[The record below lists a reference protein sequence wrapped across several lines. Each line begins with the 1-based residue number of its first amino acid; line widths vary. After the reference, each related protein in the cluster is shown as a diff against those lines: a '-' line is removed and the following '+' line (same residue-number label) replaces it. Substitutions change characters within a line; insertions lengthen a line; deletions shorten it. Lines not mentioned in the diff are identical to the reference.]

1 MERKPTNHMRKPAA
15 CPSAGWNL
23 RLFASL
29 FLLVSASMAFAQE
42 VVDRFNRANSNTV
55 GGGWTETETAASG
68 ASINGNQLRLART
81 GSGNNRQFVTQT
93 TPGSYNT
100 TLNQNNCTLTW
111 AFSFRQSED
120 DGELSGF
127 DSGDDGMAVV
137 LAGSNANLTLGQGY
151 AVVLGEGG
159 NTDRVRL
166 VRYNNGLDADANL
179 NTIIQ
184 AGNFDNDY
192 LDVRVTYVP
201 STDTWSLFYRDNG
214 NTRFGDPLTAAT
226 SAGSAVDATYTGT
239 NLPIIGCLWNHDGD
253 NGESAVFDNI
263 HVPGGL
269 PTVPSIAPPS
279 ASICDGA
286 SVDLTASAS
295 STTTTRVTF
304 SSTGGPSTVSA
315 SGANDGSIY
324 PWNVSASGLPT
335 SGVTVESVTLNGV
348 IHSYPDDLDILL
360 QSPTGTNVILMSD
373 VGGDPNL
380 NSPGATLVIMDGE
393 SALPDATQITSGI
406 YAPTNIGTPDS
417 WPTSPGPNS
426 LTQASPSLS
435 LFTGDF
441 NGTWGLLIRD
451 DANQDGGSIASW
463 SITFTYSSTVT
474 YTWSPATGLSGTTGA
489 TVTASPASTSTYTV
503 TAAHSGNGCT
513 RSADVTL
520 TVGGCTYYSRA
531 AGDVSDAIWS
541 TTPSGMPAPGAVTFT
556 TANNMVVQNG
566 HIVTNDG
573 ATPVSNLTVE
583 NGGTLI
589 LDAGSTLT
597 VNGTSATIDGTLTA
611 NDNSTFAIAGS
622 GAKTLSLAS
631 PTSFWD
637 LTVNASSGTTV
648 TGTAQMRGTLS
659 LLNGNFDCTGNPV
672 VMRSTSTY
680 TGRLGSVAGTASYT
694 GNMRM
699 ERYIPAGATNW
710 RLIGSPIQNRRVSHL
725 QDDFFTAGYP
735 GSQSPT
741 FSDPPG
747 SGIFWPSIRWYDE
760 TNTGSNVNDGMVGVS
775 SHLQD
780 LLPGQGFAAWCG
792 TNLNTTTA
800 FTMDLENAAPV
811 IASSPITLPM
821 SYTNTGNP
829 SVDGWNMVANPLPSP
844 IAFDQIARGADVEDY
859 VTYFNPANGNAAV
872 YDISLGFGTNGATNT
887 IQSMQGF
894 YLKAVGSNVT
904 TTVSE
909 SAKVAGN
916 SGGLFGGS
924 EQAPDLLRLHIA
936 SSVNTF
942 SDETVVIF
950 TTGEPSFTNNDVPK
964 LNFGHPQAPRIG
976 TTADAV
982 NLAINAYGAFNSAI
996 QIPVLI
1002 QTPVT
1007 GNYTVTATGI
1017 EQVGLTCIRL
1027 EDLVTGTFTTLEEGT
1042 AYSFSATAGAN
1053 ADTPRFLIHASAPVP
1068 VAATDALCHGQAN
1081 GGAEIVLAEGAAD
1094 VTVYNDMG
1102 QVVGSMIGANGAL
1115 AFSNMPAG
1123 EYEITVEGY
1132 LGCTN
1137 LIGSFSIGQPV
1148 AMEAEA
1154 EVVDASCPSIEDGLI
1169 SLTIVGGTAPF
1180 EVNWSDGATGI
1191 ERPAQA
1197 GVFTATG
1204 TDANG
1209 CTVTAEVTVGS
1220 GNAPVA
1226 GASAVS
1232 LSVAVGQ
1239 PVIFINSTS
1248 DAIEQSWDFGD
1259 GNTSDEEAPEHSY
1272 DAPGT
1277 YNVVLTA
1284 SNGYC
1289 TSTSTVTIT
1298 VELSTGVNEAK
1309 PITVMRGWL
1318 AGDHLVIEHGFD
1330 DKHPLTLELINE
1342 AGQVWKQQRVA
1353 GQVGRMT
1360 VPANDLASGIWY
1372 VRVSNTED
1380 SRTVPVVI
1388 VR

>member
-1 MERKPTNHMRKPAA
+1 MERILHPVSLEARYQRERHINHM
-15 CPSAGWNL
+15 L
-23 RLFASL
+23 RLG
-29 FLLVSASMAFAQE
+29 LLLAILCFTGAAFAQE

-55 GGGWTETETAASG
+55 GGGWTETETAGAG

-81 GSGNNRQFVTQT
+81 GTGNNRQFVTQT
-93 TPGSYNT
+93 TPGSYLT

-111 AFSFRQSED
+111 AFSFRQSES

-127 DSGDDGMAVV
+127 DGGDDGMAVV

-151 AVVLGEGG
+151 AVVLGESG

-239 NLPIIGCLWNHDGD
+239 GLPIIGCLWNHDGD
-253 NGESAVFDNI
+253 TGENAVFDNI

-269 PTVPSIAPPS
+269 PTLPSITPPS

-286 SVDLTASAS
+286 NVDLTASAS
-295 STTTTRVTF
+295 STTTARVTF
-304 SSTGGPSTVSA
+304 SSTGGPSAVSV
-315 SGANDGSIY
+315 SGANDGSVY
-324 PWNVSASGLPT
+324 PWNVSVSGLPT

-348 IHSYPDDLDILL
+348 THTYPDDLDILL
-360 QSPTGTNVILMSD
+360 QSATGTNVILMSD
-373 VGGDPNL
+373 VGGGTDITSENF
-380 NSPGATLVIMDGE
+380 VFMDGE
-393 SALPDATQITSGI
+393 SAMADNAVNRSGI
-406 YAPTNIGTPDS
+406 YAPTNSGTPDS
-417 WPTSPGPNS
+417 WPTTPGPGS
-426 LTQASPSLS
+426 FTQSSPSLS

-451 DANQDGGSIASW
+451 DANADGGSVASW
-463 SITFTYSSTVT
+463 SITFTYTSTVT
-474 YTWSPATGLSGTTGA
+474 YTWSPAAGLSGTTGA
-489 TVTASPASTSTYTV
+489 TVTASPAGTSTYTV

-513 RSADVTL
+513 RSADVTV

-531 AGDVSDAIWS
+531 TGDVSDAIWS
-541 TTPSGMPAPGAVTFT
+541 TTPSGLPAPGAVTFT
-556 TANNMVVQNG
+556 AANNMVVQNG
-566 HIVTNDG
+566 HSVTNDG
-573 ATPVSNLTVE
+573 ATPVADLTVE
-583 NGGTLI
+583 TGGTMV

-597 VNGTSATIDGTLTA
+597 LNGTSATIDGTLTA

-631 PTSFWD
+631 TTSFWD
-637 LTVNASSGTTV
+637 LTADAPDGTTV
-648 TGTAQMRGTLS
+648 TGTIHMRGTL
-659 LLNGNFDCTGNPV
+659 LLDDGNFDCTGNPV
-672 VMRSTSTY
+672 VMRSTSAY
-680 TGRLGSVAGTASYT
+680 TGRLGPVGATASYT

-699 ERYIPAGATNW
+699 ERFIPSGATNW

-735 GSQSPT
+735 GSQYPN
-741 FSDPPG
+741 FFDPVG
-747 SGIFWPSIRWYDE
+747 SGIYWPSIRWYDE
-760 TNTGSNVNDGMVGVS
+760 TNTGASVNNGLQGVS
-775 SHLQD
+775 SQTQD
-780 LLPGQGFAAWCG
+780 LLIGQGFAAWCG
-792 TNLNTTTA
+792 TGLTTTTA
-800 FTMDLENAAPV
+800 FTIDLENNAPV
-811 IASSPITLPM
+811 IAATPITLPM
-821 SYTNTGNP
+821 AYTNTGNP
-829 SVDGWNMVANPLPSP
+829 SVDGWNLVANPLPSP

-859 VTYFNPANGNAAV
+859 VTYFDPATGNMATW
-872 YDISLGFGTNGATNT
+872 DIGLNAGTNGGTNT

-894 YLKAVGSNVT
+894 YLKAIGSGVT

-916 SGGLFGGS
+916 NGGFFGGS

-936 SSVNTF
+936 SGLNTF
-942 SDETVVIF
+942 SDETVVVF
-950 TTGEPSFTNNDVPK
+950 NAGEPSFTSNDVPK
-964 LNFGHPQAPRIG
+964 FNFGHPQAPRIG

-982 NLAINAYGAFNSAI
+982 NLAINAYGAFSSAI
-996 QIPVLI
+996 QIPVLVHI
-1002 QTPVT
+1002 PVT
-1007 GNYTVTATGI
+1007 GTYTLTATGI

-1027 EDLVTGTFTTLEEGT
+1027 EDLVAGTFTTLEEGST
-1042 AYSFSATAGAN
+1042 YSFSAEAGAN
-1053 ADTPRFLIHASAPVP
+1053 AEEPRFLIHASAPVP
-1068 VAATDALCHGQAN
+1068 VAATDALCHSQAN

-1094 VTVYNDMG
+1094 VTIYNDMG
-1102 QVVGSMIGANGAL
+1102 QAVGSSIAANGTV
-1115 AFSNMPAG
+1115 AFDNLPAG
-1123 EYEITVEGY
+1123 DYEITVEGY

-1137 LIGSFSIGQPV
+1137 LLSSFSIAQPA

-1154 EVVDASCPSIEDGLI
+1154 EVADASCPNIEDGFI
-1169 SLTIVGGTAPF
+1169 SLSIVGGTAPY
-1180 EVNWSDGATGI
+1180 EVNWNDGATGI
-1191 ERPAQA
+1191 ERPATA
-1197 GVFTATG
+1197 GVFIATG

-1209 CTVTAEVTVGS
+1209 CVVNAEVTVGS

-1226 GASAVS
+1226 QASAVS
-1232 LSVAVGQ
+1232 LTVAVGQ
-1239 PVIFINSTS
+1239 PVTFINSTS
-1248 DAIEQSWDFGD
+1248 DAVEQTWDFGD
-1259 GNTSDEEAPEHSY
+1259 GNTSDEEAPSHTY
-1272 DAPGT
+1272 DAPGSYT
-1277 YNVVLTA
+1277 VVLTA

-1289 TSTSTVTIT
+1289 SSTSTVTIT
-1298 VELSTGVNEAK
+1298 VELSTSVTEVK
-1309 PITVMRGWL
+1309 PATNMRSWL
-1318 AGDHLVIEHGFD
+1318 AGDHLVIEHGFSEVL
-1330 DKHPLTLELINE
+1330 PLTLELINE

-1372 VRVSNTED
+1372 VRVSTAED